1 MAWTAADIP
10 SQAGRTIVVTG
21 ATSGLGCH
29 TARELARAGAEV
41 VLAVRDA
48 ALGEEVR
55 EQMGAAAVVRLD
67 LADLSSVRTAAH
79 ELRERWPR
87 LDVLVNNAGV
97 MGPPRRE
104 TPDQFE
110 LQMATNHF
118 GPFALTGLL
127 LDTLRDG
134 IVVTVASSAHRRGR
148 IDLDDLQ
155 SERSYD
161 RWRVYSQ
168 TKLAN
173 LLFAFE
179 LGRRAAAAGMRLR
192 SVAAHPGLARTNLGR
207 HYFQPAGP
215 RIAGNRLKE
224 LAMGWG
230 MRILAQSDARGAL
243 PSLYAVT
250 VPDLPSGSYVG
261 PSGPLEWRGHPKVVS
276 ASNAAHDEAV
286 ARRLWAASEE
296 LTGVRY
302 LDA

>member
-21 ATSGLGCH
+21 ATSGIGYH

-41 VLAVRDA
+41 VLAVRDTA
-48 ALGEEVR
+48 RGEDVR
-55 EQMGAAAVVRLD
+55 AQTGAAAVVRLD
-67 LADLSSVRTAAH
+67 LADLASVRAAAD

-97 MGPPRRE
+97 MAPPRRE
-104 TPDQFE
+104 TPDGFE
-110 LQMATNHF
+110 LQMATNHL

-134 IVVTVASSAHRRGR
+134 SVVTVASSAHRGAR
-148 IDLDDLQ
+148 IDFDDLQ
-155 SERSYD
+155 SERGYQGF
-161 RWRVYSQ
+161 RVYAQ

-179 LGRRAAAAGMRLR
+179 LGRRAAAAGLELR
-192 SVAAHPGLARTNLGR
+192 SVAAHPGLSRTNLFQGGGR
-207 HYFQPAGP
+207 PKGPA
-215 RIAGNRLKE
+215 IAIGLRVL
-224 LAMGWG
+224 G
-230 MRILAQSDARGAL
+230 QSDARGAL
-243 PSLYAVT
+243 PSLYAAT

-261 PSGPLEWRGHPKVVS
+261 PGGLREWRGHPKLVS
-276 ASNAAHDEAV
+276 ASKAAHDEAV
-286 ARRLWAASEE
+286 ARRLWTVSEE